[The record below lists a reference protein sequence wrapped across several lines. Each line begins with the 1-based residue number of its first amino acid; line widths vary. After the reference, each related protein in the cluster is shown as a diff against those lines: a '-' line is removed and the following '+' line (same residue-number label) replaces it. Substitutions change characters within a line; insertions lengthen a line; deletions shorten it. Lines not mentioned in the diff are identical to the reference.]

1 VSVVTVT
8 ALIRQ
13 LLCAIHSPLSE
24 LVMHFQMNLLLLLF
38 LLAVFGA
45 VAPVVATTVLPDM
58 PTVQPDSSKKT
69 AVTLTMV
76 SRAYAPV

>member
-1 VSVVTVT
+1 
-8 ALIRQ
+8 
-13 LLCAIHSPLSE
+13 
-24 LVMHFQMNLLLLLF
+24 MHFQMNLLLLLF